1 MGMQRDTFQHIQKM
15 DFKNNSSWMSD
26 PSFLVYILKEV
37 AISALTSYI
46 FYLFS
51 LSWRGMRPEQRFWCG
66 LTKLAGIREMSEN
79 WTKPMVDRPYQEIL
93 MPDTHKNGASHYR
106 NLINLMYPT

>member
-1 MGMQRDTFQHIQKM
+1 MDERLGFSRVHIKRGRDL
-15 DFKNNSSWMSD
+15 
-26 PSFLVYILKEV
+26 SFNLVY
-37 AISALTSYI
+37 

>member
-1 MGMQRDTFQHIQKM
+1 MDERLVFSRVHIKRGRDL
-15 DFKNNSSWMSD
+15 
-26 PSFLVYILKEV
+26 SFNLVY
-37 AISALTSYI
+37 

-93 MPDTHKNGASHYR
+93 MPDTHKMVH
-106 NLINLMYPT
+106 LTI